1 MLSFLLS
8 RNVRVAPI
16 ESNDRRLYSQ
26 ASDGEENMFDQLT
39 RSNGKLDRLNIFFD
53 LFFLLSLN
61 SFSFDRDR
69 LGIS

>member
-1 MLSFLLS
+1 MLSFFLS

-26 ASDGEENMFDQLT
+26 AYDGEENMFDQLT

-53 LFFLLSLN
+53 QVILSSFFE
-61 SFSFDRDR
+61 FFF
-69 LGIS
+69 I

>member
-39 RSNGKLDRLNIFFD
+39 RSNGKLDRLNIFF
-53 LFFLLSLN
+53 LFILS
-61 SFSFDRDR
+61 SFIEFFF
-69 LGIS
+69 I